1 MNFGMRA
8 VWSMAIAATLAGA
21 AWPACAQ
28 TSALTGASAEITAP
42 ASISASQNLVFTL
55 TTAAGL
61 SGVTSSGLAAG
72 FVLTGAPGDTVS
84 VSAPASFNVTSNN
97 GGAILTVR
105 TSPSVG
111 DFLGGRGGAAAGG
124 TDVTGVL
131 SGGLFN
137 SRVQVVGRLDRGQL
151 SFSIGGAVTVA
162 NALTPGDYHGVL
174 TVIAQYN

>member
-111 DFLGGRGGAAAGG
+111 DFLGGAAAGG

-137 SRVQVVGRLDRGQL
+137 SRVQVVGRLDGGQL
-151 SFSIGGAVTVA
+151 SFSIGGAMTVA